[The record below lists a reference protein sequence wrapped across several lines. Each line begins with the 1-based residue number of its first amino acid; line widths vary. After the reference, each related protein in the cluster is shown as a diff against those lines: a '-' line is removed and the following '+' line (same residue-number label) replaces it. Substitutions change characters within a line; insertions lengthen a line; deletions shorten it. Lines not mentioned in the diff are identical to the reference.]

1 MDGELG
7 AIVGFTAD
15 DLALNRAGR
24 VSDRQRATLQ
34 RARTGGRR
42 YGLLVL
48 ALLIVFVVAIVVV
61 LVPKLN
67 KEQHNSGEKVPIVP
81 IVLAVL
87 AFVVVIFGLSL
98 ARSRR
103 RLDRL
108 ASGRVLAV
116 SGPARVRAHR
126 IRGNTE
132 GDLEY
137 GGGIRYELTVDTTTF
152 FVASQRVLD
161 AFATGGIYRAYYAA
175 GGGHAVMNR
184 LLSAERIG

>member
-1 MDGELG
+1 MDGDLG
-7 AIVGFTAD
+7 VVVGFSAD
-15 DLALNRAGR
+15 ELALNRAGR
-24 VSDRQRATLQ
+24 LSDRQRGTLQ

-42 YGLLVL
+42 YGLLMLAVL
-48 ALLIVFVVAIVVV
+48 VVFVVAIVVV

-67 KEQHNSGEKVPIVP
+67 KQQQGSAEKVPVVP

-108 ASGRVLAV
+108 ASGRVLVV
-116 SGPARVRAHR
+116 SGPVRVRAHR
-126 IRGNTE
+126 IPGNTE

-137 GGGIRYELTVDTTTF
+137 GGGIRYELTVGTTKF

-161 AFATGGIYRAYYAA
+161 AFATGGVYRAYYAA

-184 LLSAERIG
+184 LLSAERVG